1 MYVITN
7 RHLYKTKTDLAIF
20 GKKPNSEKGPKEI
33 RVVECHKDADGSWQT
48 NLLDDT
54 VPPARSKELAGFL
67 KIPQQD
73 VVYQSLNV
81 AWQVFQ
87 QARAERRNIL
97 LFVHGYNNDVG
108 DALETAL
115 TLEQLYG
122 IIPIIYSWPADGGGI
137 AGTAS
142 YLSDKQDA
150 QISAPAFSRVLEKIN
165 TLMLKFTRMGLE
177 SLEPQLKR
185 LKTGQ
190 TAGSPDYSAERNRLL
205 EEQCSVRLTLLTHSM
220 GNYVLKKA
228 LETHANAGFTNAFDN
243 IVLAAADT
251 NNLQHEQWVDTIAAR
266 RRIYITINE
275 NDYALAASQLKP
287 GERQLAR
294 LGNYRKRLNSE
305 IARYIDFTDAD
316 KVGKSHGYFKD
327 QAVAN
332 PGVKGFFHEAFNGR
346 EAEAGLDYSVAE
358 RTFRVR

>member
-7 RHLYKTKTDLAIF
+7 RHLYKTKTDLTIF

-33 RVVECHKDADGSWQT
+33 RVVECTKDAAGSWHT
-48 NLLDDT
+48 KLLDDT
-54 VPPARSKELAGFL
+54 VPPARTRELAGFL
-67 KIPQQD
+67 KIPQQE
-73 VVYQSLNV
+73 VVYQSNNV

-87 QARAERRNIL
+87 QARAEQRNIL

-108 DALETAL
+108 DALDTGLAL
-115 TLEQLYG
+115 EKLYG
-122 IIPIIYSWPADGGGI
+122 IIPIIYSWPADGGGV
-137 AGTAS
+137 AGAAS

-165 TLMLKFTRMGLE
+165 SLMLKFTRMGLE
-177 SLEPQLKR
+177 QLEPQLKR
-185 LKTGQ
+185 LKTGY
-190 TAGSPDYSAERNRLL
+190 TAGSPDYSTERNRLL

-220 GNYVLKKA
+220 GNYVLKKV
-228 LETHANAGFTNAFDN
+228 LETHANSGFTNAFDN

-287 GERQLAR
+287 GEQQLAR
-294 LGNYRKRLNSE
+294 LGNYRRRLNSA
-305 IARYIDFTDAD
+305 IARYIDFTEAA
-316 KVGKSHGYFKD
+316 KVGKSHSYFKD
-327 QAVAN
+327 QPATN
-332 PGVKGFFHEAFNGR
+332 PKVKGFFLEAFNGR
-346 EAEAGLDYSVAE
+346 EAESGLEYSVAE
-358 RTFRVR
+358 RTYRVK

>member
-7 RHLYKTKTDLAIF
+7 RNLYKSKTDLAIF
-20 GKKPNSEKGPKEI
+20 GKRPNTEKGPKEI
-33 RVVECHKDADGSWQT
+33 RVVECNKDAAGSWRT
-48 NLLDDT
+48 KLLDDT
-54 VPPARSKELAGFL
+54 VPPARSRELAGFL
-67 KIPQQD
+67 NIPQQD
-73 VVYQSLNV
+73 VVYQSINV

-87 QARAERRNIL
+87 QAQAEQRNIL

-108 DALETAL
+108 DALDTAL
-115 TLEQLYG
+115 ALEKLYG
-122 IIPIIYSWPADGGGI
+122 IIPLIYSWPADGGGI
-137 AGTAS
+137 TGTAS

-150 QISAPAFSRVLEKIN
+150 QLSAPAFSRVLEKIN
-165 TLMLKFTRMGLE
+165 ALMLKFTRMGLE
-177 SLEPQLKR
+177 RLEPQLKR
-185 LKTGQ
+185 LKTGH

-228 LETHANAGFTNAFDN
+228 LETHVNAGFTNAFDN

-287 GERQLAR
+287 GEQQLAR
-294 LGNYRKRLNSE
+294 LGNYRRRLNSE

-332 PGVKGFFHEAFNGR
+332 PMVKRFFHEAFNGR
-346 EAEAGLDYSVAE
+346 EAESGLEYSVAE
-358 RTFRVR
+358 RTYRVK